1 VFLKSLTLRGFKS
14 FADPTTLELEP
25 GVTVVVGP
33 NGSGKSN
40 VVDAVAWVLG
50 AQGPRTVRS
59 TKMDDV
65 IFAGTARRPALG
77 RAEVS
82 LTIDN
87 SARRLPIDFTE
98 VTVTRTLFRTGDSEY
113 ALNGTP
119 CRLLDIQELFS
130 DTGVGR
136 QQHVII
142 GQGQLDTI
150 LSARPE
156 DRRAVIEEAAGVL
169 KYRRRRERAERRLE
183 ATEGSLIRLQDLLR
197 EVRRQLKPLER
208 QAEAS
213 RRHGALAAELRALR
227 MHLAG
232 RELAELERREQAA
245 VAASGRLEA
254 EEAAGRARL
263 AALDEVLVAGE
274 ALADSART
282 SDVSELLARLEAV
295 RERARGMAG
304 LCAERRRSVLASLE
318 AGVDGGVVAARE
330 GEAEAT
336 EAELEDA
343 ERRAGDLS
351 PEWDDVGEQ
360 EARLAEAVKQ
370 LEERYAERETRA
382 PEGGAAAAVR
392 AEIASRRERVAG
404 LREELARVEERIST
418 LERRGVELGAAAE
431 QALAAKVTAAEAT
444 EELAGVLAVAEVER
458 LSAAGAAA
466 GAAEE
471 LRACEHALHAAV
483 ARSEALSLALDE
495 ARARAGVEQLSEVA
509 GVLGTL
515 LDAVEIEPGYELAFE
530 AAAAGALEAVVVL
543 DVTAGRSSLAAL
555 RSARGGGAVMVAGL
569 PAGAPATAPP
579 GVDLLSGHVRVTLPA
594 AAPAVER
601 LIAGAV
607 CCSDG
612 FERACDMASSMPG
625 VTVVT
630 PEGDRFAADGW
641 RVGAGRAGVTRSAL
655 EDTLATL
662 AASRSAVE
670 AAADV
675 AAAAKA
681 LADAA
686 DQAFVGARRRAEQ
699 LEADLRR
706 HSRSCDELAA
716 DAAVVQADLLAAQ
729 ARRRELAERVG
740 AGEAGVVELGGQLQ
754 QLELAEAEASA
765 LLAEERAERAAVEDR
780 ARALAAL
787 RSDLEIRAAGLEE
800 RRRLLGSRLAE
811 VRRWLEEHEE
821 GRQAAAVRRDGLIV
835 SRRAIGRLAG
845 SVAASQSRLE
855 EMSGRL
861 RAERDRHVADTRDL
875 AARLARARRDRTAT
889 EQELAGLRERIQR
902 IEIELTEIRMRHQAA
917 AESVRDDLEAEPE
930 EVLGFPSPEL
940 PDGVTAAQ
948 RAREVD
954 HELRALGP
962 VNALAEDELRAL
974 EERHSFLAHQLDDV
988 RSARRELGG
997 VVRAV
1002 DAEIEALFDAA
1013 YLDVGRH
1020 FEDLFGR
1027 LFPGGSGRLVRT
1039 EGESPLDGGI
1049 EIEARP
1055 AGRNVR
1061 RLSLLSG
1068 GERSLVA
1075 LAFLFAVFRSRPSP
1089 FYLMDEVEAA
1099 LDDVNL
1105 HRFLDLVDEF
1115 RAEAQLI
1122 IVSHQKRTMEAA
1134 DVLYGVTM
1142 QAGGASKVVSERV
1155 VGRLRAP

>member
-183 ATEGSLIRLQDLLR
+183 GTEGSLIRLQDLLR

-213 RRHGALAAELRALR
+213 RRHGALAHELRALR

-245 VAASGRLEA
+245 TADAARLEA
-254 EEAAGRARL
+254 EEIAGRARL
-263 AALDEVLVAGE
+263 AALDEVLAAGE
-274 ALADSART
+274 ALADSARS
-282 SDVSELLARLEAV
+282 SDVSDLLGRLEAV
-295 RERARGMAG
+295 RERARGMAS
-304 LCAERRRSVLASLE
+304 LCAERRRSVLAALE

-330 GEAEAT
+330 AEAEAT

-360 EARLAEAVKQ
+360 EARLAEAGKQ
-370 LEERYAERETRA
+370 IEERYAERGRRV
-382 PEGGAAAAVR
+382 PEGEAAAALR
-392 AEIASRRERVAG
+392 AETATRRQRVAA
-404 LREELARVEERIST
+404 LREELARLEERIST
-418 LERRGVELGAAAE
+418 LERRGVELGEAGERALAARVTAVEAAEELEAVLAVAGVERQTSGGASAAAAE
-431 QALAAKVTAAEAT
+431 Q
-444 EELAGVLAVAEVER
+444 
-458 LSAAGAAA
+458 
-466 GAAEE
+466 
-471 LRACEHALHAAV
+471 LRSCEHALHAAL

-515 LDAVEIEPGYELAFE
+515 LDAVEIESGYELAFE

-543 DVTAGRSSLAAL
+543 DVSAGRSSLAAL

-569 PAGAPATAPP
+569 PAGVPPTTPAGA
-579 GVDLLSGHVRVTLPA
+579 DLLSGHVRTTLPA

-601 LIAGAV
+601 LIAGVV
-607 CCSDG
+607 CCSGG
-612 FERACDMASSMPG
+612 FERACDLAASMPG

-630 PEGDRFAADGW
+630 PEGDRLAADGW
-641 RVGAGRAGVTRSAL
+641 RVGAGRAGVTRAAL
-655 EDTLATL
+655 EDSLATL
-662 AASRSAVE
+662 ATSRAAVE
-670 AAADV
+670 RAGSAAAE
-675 AAAAKA
+675 AKA

-686 DQAFVGARRRAEQ
+686 EQAFVGASRRAEQ

-706 HSRSCDELAA
+706 HSNSYEE
-716 DAAVVQADLLAAQ
+716 LAAQ
-729 ARRRELAERVG
+729 AAALEAELGGVRERRAELAEQVG
-740 AGEAGVVELGGQLQ
+740 AGEAAILEMSGQLQ
-754 QLELAEAEASA
+754 VLELAEAEATA

-787 RSDLEIRAAGLEE
+787 RADLEIRAAGLEE

-811 VRRWLEEHEE
+811 VRRWLDDHEE
-821 GRQAAAVRRDGLIV
+821 GRQAAAARREVLLV
-835 SRRAIGRLAG
+835 SRRAIERLGR
-845 SVAASQSRLE
+845 SVTASHSRLE

-861 RAERDRHVADTRDL
+861 RAERDRQVAGALDL
-875 AARLARARRDRTAT
+875 TARLARARRDRTAL

-902 IEIELTEIRMRHQAA
+902 IEIELTEIRLRRQAA
-917 AESVRDDLEAEPE
+917 ADSVRDDLAASPE
-930 EVLGFPSPEL
+930 EVLGYPRPDLPE
-940 PDGVTAAQ
+940 GVTAAQ

-962 VNALAEDELRAL
+962 VNALAEEELRAL
-974 EERHSFLAHQLDDV
+974 EERHTFLAHQLDDV

-1002 DAEIEALFDAA
+1002 DSEIEALFDAA

-1039 EGESPLDGGI
+1039 DGESPLEGGI

-1142 QAGGASKVVSERV
+1142 QPGGASKVVSERA